1 MKRIKYNL
9 IKKVFVHKAETPGW
23 ENTPGN
29 AVAIKCADA
38 DLEVNLAMAR
48 AEAYEE
54 PVVEDLNEP
63 EIPADPSDEVTT
75 NDMAD
80 AILEGVNDV

>member
-1 MKRIKYNL
+1 MKLIKYNL
-9 IKKVFVHKAETPGW
+9 IKRVNVGSRENPVW
-23 ENTPGN
+23 ENQPGS
-29 AVAIKCADA
+29 AVEIECDDA
-38 DLEVNLAMAR
+38 LLDANLAIAR

-54 PVVEDLNEP
+54 PIVEDINEP
-63 EIPADPSDEVTT
+63 EVPADPSDEVTT